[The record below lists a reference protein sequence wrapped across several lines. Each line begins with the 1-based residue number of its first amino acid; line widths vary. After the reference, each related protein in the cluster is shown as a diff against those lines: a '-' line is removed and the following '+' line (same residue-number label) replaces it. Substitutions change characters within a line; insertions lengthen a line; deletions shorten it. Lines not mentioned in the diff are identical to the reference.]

1 MNQPLRDLELRRE
14 ELFRQIENLGDFRRG
29 IISVNYRKCGK
40 SNCACARK
48 GHPGH
53 GPQYLW
59 NVSVGG
65 KTQAR
70 NLPLGPELE
79 KVQQEV
85 ERYQS
90 FVRLSQELIAVND
103 QICQLRPARTIK
115 DENELEQLKKKPAE
129 EFRRETEKEID
140 RLMGQVLQDRERL
153 GHLDLE
159 ASEMAIR
166 TAMHQMGGVLLEKLL
181 NSDGGGYRGAH
192 LDCSQGHAAEFV
204 GYRDKEILT
213 VVSSVEAR
221 RAYYHCQECQSG
233 FAPKDKELDV
243 VGSSFSPGVR
253 RMMAR
258 VGAKES
264 FEQGRGDLEALAGVV
279 VRTKQVERISV
290 QLGQQVEAFCQRERE
305 AIVSGKVTPLVPPVP
320 ILYIA
325 IDGTGVPVV
334 PRETEGRR
342 GKDARG
348 KAKTREAKIGCL
360 FTQTKQDDEGY
371 PLRDENSTTYVG
383 AIETAETFGWRI
395 YAEAVRRGLRQAARV
410 VVLGDGGPWIWGI
423 AALHFPGTIEIVDLY
438 HAREHLANLG
448 KCIYGPTCRE
458 AKQWAAARSEQ
469 LDQGDVEAV
478 ITSMKRLRPRQEHVQ
493 KEVRKAMDYFQT
505 NKERMRYAQFRSQ
518 GLFVGSGV
526 VEAGCKTIIGQR
538 LKQSGMRWT
547 VNHANAIIALRCS
560 QLSGRWEEFWEQ
572 RAAG

>member
-1 MNQPLRDLELRRE
+1 
-14 ELFRQIENLGDFRRG
+14 
-29 IISVNYRKCGK
+29 
-40 SNCACARK
+40 
-48 GHPGH
+48 
-53 GPQYLW
+53 
-59 NVSVGG
+59 
-65 KTQAR
+65 
-70 NLPLGPELE
+70 
-79 KVQQEV
+79 
-85 ERYQS
+85 
-90 FVRLSQELIAVND
+90 
-103 QICQLRPARTIK
+103 
-115 DENELEQLKKKPAE
+115 
-129 EFRRETEKEID
+129 
-140 RLMGQVLQDRERL
+140 MGQVLQDRERL

-342 GKDARG
+342 GRTRGARPRLG
-348 KAKTREAKIGCL
+348 KPKSAAYSPKPNKTTRDIPCG
-360 FTQTKQDDEGY
+360 TKTPRPTWA
-371 PLRDENSTTYVG
+371 PLRPPRPSVGGSMRRRCVAVCDRPPGWWCWEMVDLGSGGLPRCIFPGPSKSWISIMPVNIWRIWENASMGPPAGRRSNGPLPVPSNST
-383 AIETAETFGWRI
+383 
-395 YAEAVRRGLRQAARV
+395 RGM
-410 VVLGDGGPWIWGI
+410 
-423 AALHFPGTIEIVDLY
+423 
-438 HAREHLANLG
+438 
-448 KCIYGPTCRE
+448 
-458 AKQWAAARSEQ
+458 S
-469 LDQGDVEAV
+469 
-478 ITSMKRLRPRQEHVQ
+478 KR
-493 KEVRKAMDYFQT
+493 
-505 NKERMRYAQFRSQ
+505 
-518 GLFVGSGV
+518 
-526 VEAGCKTIIGQR
+526 
-538 LKQSGMRWT
+538 
-547 VNHANAIIALRCS
+547 
-560 QLSGRWEEFWEQ
+560 
-572 RAAG
+572 